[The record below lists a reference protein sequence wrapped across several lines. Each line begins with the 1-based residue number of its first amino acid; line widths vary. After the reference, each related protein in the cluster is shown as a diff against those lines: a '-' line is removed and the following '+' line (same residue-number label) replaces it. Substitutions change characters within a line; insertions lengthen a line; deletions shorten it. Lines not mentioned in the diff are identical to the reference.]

1 MNLLFKET
9 GERKMKTIAITNQK
23 GGVGKTTIAVHLAFD
38 LRDKGKQVL
47 FIDSDPQGNST
58 LTLGN
63 YLADAKASMMFS
75 EPLSFKPEN
84 GLNVIGADAGLA
96 DIERADPV
104 VIKQFMLNIN
114 NFNDTFDYC
123 IIDTPPTMGLRM
135 TAAIM
140 VSDFVVSPIE
150 LESYSISGITT
161 MLQTIFGIKEKYNN
175 KLVFVGMVPNRF
187 NPRSIDQKNTFIEL
201 VKNYAH
207 LIIQAKIGIRSSIP
221 EALVNKIPVWE
232 VKKTA
237 AKKAAEEIKNA
248 LNLIYEVMEKNN
260 G

>member
-1 MNLLFKET
+1 
-9 GERKMKTIAITNQK
+9 
-23 GGVGKTTIAVHLAFD
+23 
-38 LRDKGKQVL
+38 
-47 FIDSDPQGNST
+47 GNST
-58 LTLGN
+58 STLGN

-75 EPLSFKPEN
+75 EPLSFEPEN

-237 AKKAAEEIKNA
+237 
-248 LNLIYEVMEKNN
+248 
-260 G
+260 

>member
-38 LRDKGKQVL
+38 LRDKGKRVL
-47 FIDSDPQGNST
+47 FIDTDPQGNST
-58 LTLGN
+58 STLGN

-75 EPLSFKPEN
+75 EPLSFEPEN

-161 MLQTIFGIKEKYNN
+161 MLQTIFG
-175 KLVFVGMVPNRF
+175 
-187 NPRSIDQKNTFIEL
+187 
-201 VKNYAH
+201 
-207 LIIQAKIGIRSSIP
+207 
-221 EALVNKIPVWE
+221 
-232 VKKTA
+232 
-237 AKKAAEEIKNA
+237 
-248 LNLIYEVMEKNN
+248 
-260 G
+260 